1 MNYAWRIYRRLAQA
15 FPLEFKVAYGAEV
28 LQLGEDAIKDIA
40 KRHGTAGLIRL
51 LADIA
56 IRVPLEYLSE
66 LRGDM
71 RYALRALRKS
81 PGFALVGIIS
91 MGLSIGLTT
100 NVYSSKWALLFR
112 DLPAAANAKQ
122 LAMPEKPVS
131 YYYIEQFR
139 EQKNLFAGVAA
150 FQIGVPFNITFQGAG
165 NAKPQR
171 IFGQLV
177 SPDYFSMLGVQ
188 PQFGRVFSPD
198 LDKPGDTPPVVIS
211 DRFWRNRLNSSP
223 DAVGQ
228 TLRLNGQLATIV
240 GITPKDFN
248 GAFSINP
255 AELFVP
261 TTAPPALAP
270 ELANDVLH
278 QRNAK
283 EFLAL
288 ICMAPGVTIDSAEAA
303 LDAITR
309 RLDDQDPS
317 LPPRTDKARRVT
329 LLPAGTRVPLPRE
342 LRIVLLGFFLLLTG
356 LVMTLA
362 CTNLANMLIAR
373 GANRRKELAIRLA
386 IGAGRFRLI
395 RQMMAEGILLSLLGG
410 AAGLALAYALI
421 VLTTRFAPRT
431 GIPVETDFSL
441 DWHAALFAF
450 GLALVCGVGFSLAP
464 ALQATKADLTPAL
477 KEGSALQLPG
487 YRRFGLRNLLMVAQ
501 VAASLMLLLI
511 TGFLVIGISR
521 DSRVQT
527 KFDPSTMYLLS
538 IDPVRDGYA
547 PEKAQALFEKL
558 PEQLKTAGSTRGIA
572 FAAQAPFTI
581 MDSDEASQMTAED
594 ASNSSRVQQPVIQ
607 ETVGAGYFA
616 LLSEPM
622 LAGRE
627 FEERDQRSQTD
638 LRQADASKPSS
649 LPAATPAILNET
661 AAHGFFGNGNALG
674 KRIRN
679 DQHSYEVVGVV
690 RNLKNGIGVSQ
701 AVMYLPLTPRDFV
714 RAPADGI
721 TIMVRTDADSLA
733 GPTAGSMAGS
743 IAGPISGK
751 DALTGIRNE
760 ITLIDPNLNL
770 FHVQTLSE
778 YLDRSRASTRFAV
791 QTYGGIGVFGLVLA
805 AIGLAG
811 ITAYSVAQRRK
822 EIAIRTALGASR
834 SQVLRLVL
842 REGTALVG
850 VGTVLGFLG
859 AMAIAKLLS
868 ALTNVFVEAFK
879 IGTNDLR
886 LLVGAPLLLAAV
898 TMLACYLPART
909 SVKIDP
915 LKALRQE

>member
-1 MNYAWRIYRRLAQA
+1 MNFAWRVYRRLAQA
-15 FPLEFKVAYGAEV
+15 FPHEFKLAYGTEV
-28 LQLGEDAIKDIA
+28 MQLGEDVLREIA
-40 KRHGTAGLIRL
+40 KRHGAAGLIRL
-51 LADIA
+51 IADIA

-66 LRGDM
+66 MRADM
-71 RYALRALRKS
+71 RYAMRALLKS

-100 NVYSSKWALLFR
+100 KVYSSEWALLFR
-112 DLPAAANAKQ
+112 ELPAAANAPN
-122 LAMPEKPVS
+122 LVMPEKPVS

-150 FQIGVPFNITFQGAG
+150 FQMGVPFNVTFQGAE

-177 SPDYFSMLGVQ
+177 SPDYFAVLGVQ
-188 PQFGRVFSPD
+188 PQRGRVLSPAV
-198 LDKPGDTPPVVIS
+198 DKSGDAPVVIVT
-211 DRFWRNRLNSSP
+211 DRFWRNHLNSSP
-223 DAVGQ
+223 DALGQ
-228 TLRLNGQLATIV
+228 ILRLNGQIATIV
-240 GITPKDFN
+240 GITPKEFN
-248 GAFSINP
+248 GALSINP

-261 TTAPPALAP
+261 TTAPAALAP

-283 EFLAL
+283 EFLAMMCL
-288 ICMAPGVTIDSAEAA
+288 APGVTIDSAEAA

-309 RLDDQDPS
+309 RLDEQDTS
-317 LPPRTDKARRVT
+317 LPPRTDKGRRVT
-329 LLPAGTRVPLPRE
+329 LLLAGKRVPLPRK
-342 LRIVLLGFFLLLTG
+342 LRPVLLGFFLLLTG

-373 GANRRKELAIRLA
+373 GANRRKEFAIRLA

-410 AAGLALAYALI
+410 VAGFAIAYGLM
-421 VLTTRFAPRT
+421 VLDAHFSQSAGVPF
-431 GIPVETDFSL
+431 ETDLSL
-441 DWHAALFAF
+441 DWNAALFAF
-450 GLALVCGVGFSLAP
+450 CLALLCGIGFSLAP

-501 VAASLMLLLI
+501 VAASLMLLLL
-511 TGFLVIGISR
+511 TGFLVIGIGKEGT
-521 DSRVQT
+521 VQT
-527 KFDPSTMYLLS
+527 KFDPHAMILVS
-538 IDPVRDGYA
+538 IDPVRDGFS

-558 PEQLKTAGSTRGIA
+558 PALLKSDAASRSIA
-572 FAAQAPFTI
+572 FAAQPPFTAV
-581 MDSDEASQMTAED
+581 DDDDARQLTAED
-594 ASNSSRVQQPVIQ
+594 AEHSPRVQLPAIEV
-607 ETVGAGYFA
+607 TVGPGYFA
-616 LLSEPM
+616 ALSEPM

-627 FEERDQRSQTD
+627 FLDRDQRMQS
-638 LRQADASKPSS
+638 AVSS
-649 LPAATPAILNET
+649 TSTLPAALPVILNET
-661 AAHGFFGNGNALG
+661 AARGFFGSGNALG
-674 KRIRN
+674 KRLRD
-679 DQHSYEVVGVV
+679 DQQSYEVVGVV
-690 RNLKNGIGVSQ
+690 RDLQNGIGIRQ
-701 AVMYLPLTPRDFV
+701 AVAYLPLTPRDFV

-721 TIMVRTDADSLA
+721 TIMVRSDAGALA
-733 GPTAGSMAGS
+733 E
-743 IAGPISGK
+743 K
-751 DALTGIRNE
+751 DALAGIRNE
-760 ITLIDPNLNL
+760 IALLDPNLNL

-791 QTYGGIGVFGLVLA
+791 QTYGGIGVFGLILA

-834 SQVLRLVL
+834 VQVLRLVL
-842 REGTALVG
+842 REGLALV
-850 VGTVLGFLG
+850 VSGTVLGFIG
-859 AMAIAKLLS
+859 AIAMARILS
-868 ALTNVFVEAFK
+868 ALTDIFVQAFSM
-879 IGTNDLR
+879 GTGDLR

-898 TMLACYLPART
+898 TLLACYLPARS